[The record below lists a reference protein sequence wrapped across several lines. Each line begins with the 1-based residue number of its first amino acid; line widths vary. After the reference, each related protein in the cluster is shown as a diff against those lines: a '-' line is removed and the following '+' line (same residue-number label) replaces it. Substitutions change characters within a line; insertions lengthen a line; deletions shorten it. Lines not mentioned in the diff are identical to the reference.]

1 MWSENKKNNTWL
13 WTEPETTDFAVGK
26 RPMKLEEIDQEL
38 SLHKRR
44 KSLSSQTTSE
54 SNLDSNEFPDPP
66 FRFNPLNESSPLG
79 LRLKKSSSLLEL
91 IQTRLSQCNK
101 NIDAL
106 PSENLQVGNKKDVK
120 ARVGTSGPIDK
131 LKASNFPAL
140 LLRIGQWEY
149 VSQHE
154 GDLVAKCY
162 FAKHKL
168 VWEVLDGGLKNKI
181 EIQWADIVALK
192 ANCPDNGPGTLTIV
206 LGKQPLFFR
215 ETDPQPRKHTLW
227 QATSDFTNGEAS
239 TYRQHYLQC
248 AQGILNKHYEKLIQC
263 DTRLNF
269 LSQQLDTVLDLPFA
283 AEASIKDPNISRNNV
298 VNLPEMSKGSSISGI
313 KGMVLQSALQ
323 HSFLKTKELGTP
335 DLVHGDF
342 TKDTHSPSSAV
353 SIHGFE
359 EFGFGESCA
368 LQGPNTFS
376 VQMKTPSQQ
385 PNMSISDLVNH
396 IGHCIS
402 EPNSAGILPLLENV
416 SAGGNQKDALENI
429 SQILLSDTQLTTASD
444 EKTLLSRVDSLCS
457 LLQDSSSIQNH
468 VHDGNDS
475 FTPDCNPLTEIG
487 MKQGSEEDF
496 GNVSSI
502 MSRKDSFSDL
512 LHELPRIASLP
523 RFLFDISEDG
533 EILIP

>member
-1 MWSENKKNNTWL
+1 MVQRMWSEKKTSDAWI
-13 WTEPETTDFAVGK
+13 WPETETTAFGGGK
-26 RPMKLEEIDQEL
+26 RPIKVEEIEEEL
-38 SLHKRR
+38 SLHKRW
-44 KSLSSQTTSE
+44 KSLASSQPTDE
-54 SNLDSNEFPDPP
+54 SNLDSNEFLVPP
-66 FRFNPLNESSPLG
+66 SGFNPLNKTSPLG
-79 LRLKKSSSLLEL
+79 LRLKKSPSLLDL
-91 IQTRLSQCNK
+91 IQTKLSQCNK
-101 NIDAL
+101 NDDPL
-106 PSENLQVGNKKDVK
+106 PSENVQVGNKTDVK

-140 LLRIGQWEY
+140 LLRIGKWEY

-248 AQGILNKHYEKLIQC
+248 PQGALNKHYEKLIQC

-269 LSQQLDTVLDLPFA
+269 LSQQLDTILDLPFA
-283 AEASIKDPNISRNNV
+283 PEASIKDPNISGKNV
-298 VNLPEMSKGSSISGI
+298 VNRAEMSKRSSVSGFE
-313 KGMVLQSALQ
+313 GVVMPYASR
-323 HSFLKTKELGTP
+323 HSFLMTKEP
-335 DLVHGDF
+335 HGDF
-342 TKDTHSPSSAV
+342 TKDTHN
-353 SIHGFE
+353 
-359 EFGFGESCA
+359 
-368 LQGPNTFS
+368 PNSEYAHEVPNSFS
-376 VQMKTPSQQ
+376 GKMKAQ
-385 PNMSISDLVNH
+385 PNMSISQLVNH

-402 EPNSAGILPLLENV
+402 EPNSGGILPLLENV
-416 SAGGNQKDALENI
+416 SAVGNQKDAIDNI
-429 SQILLSDTQLTTASD
+429 SQILLSDTQLGTASD
-444 EKTLLSRVDSLCS
+444 ENTLLSTVDSLCS
-457 LLQDSSSIQNH
+457 LLQ

-475 FTPDCNPLTEIG
+475 FTPDCNPMTEIG
-487 MKQGSEEDF
+487 GWEEDF
-496 GNVSSI
+496 GNASGV

-512 LHELPRIASLP
+512 LHGLPRIASLP

-533 EILIP
+533 EILNS

>member
-1 MWSENKKNNTWL
+1 M
-13 WTEPETTDFAVGK
+13 
-26 RPMKLEEIDQEL
+26 Q
-38 SLHKRR
+38 
-44 KSLSSQTTSE
+44 
-54 SNLDSNEFPDPP
+54 SNLDSNEFHIPP
-66 FRFNPLNESSPLG
+66 SLFNPLNEPSPLG
-79 LRLKKSSSLLEL
+79 LRLKKSPSMLEL

-101 NIDAL
+101 NIDTL
-106 PSENLQVGNKKDVK
+106 PSENFQVGNKKDVK

-227 QATSDFTNGEAS
+227 QATTDFTNGEAS

-248 AQGILNKHYEKLIQC
+248 AQGVLNKHYEKLIQC

-269 LSQQLDTVLDLPFA
+269 RSQQLDTVLDLPFA

-298 VNLPEMSKGSSISGI
+298 VNRPQMSKGSS
-313 KGMVLQSALQ
+313 V
-323 HSFLKTKELGTP
+323 FLNTTELGTP

-342 TKDTHSPSSAV
+342 TKDTHSPNSV

-359 EFGFGESCA
+359 EYGSGGSCA
-368 LQGPNTFS
+368 LQPT
-376 VQMKTPSQQ
+376 
-385 PNMSISDLVNH
+385 MSISALVNH

-402 EPNSAGILPLLENV
+402 EPKSAGLLPLLENV
-416 SAGGNQKDALENI
+416 SAGGNQKVALENI
-429 SQILLSDTQLTTASD
+429 SQILLSDTQLTIASD

-468 VHDGNDS
+468 AHDGNDS
-475 FTPDCNPLTEIG
+475 FTPGFNPMTEIG
-487 MKQGSEEDF
+487 MKQGWEEDF
-496 GNVSSI
+496 GNVSGI

-523 RFLFDISEDG
+523 RILFDISEDG
-533 EILIP
+533 EILNP

>member
-1 MWSENKKNNTWL
+1 MVQRMWSENKKSNTWL
-13 WTEPETTDFAVGK
+13 WPEPETTDFSGGK
-26 RPMKLEEIDQEL
+26 GPMKLEDIDEEL
-38 SLHKRR
+38 PLHKRR
-44 KSLSSQTTSE
+44 KSSSSRTTNE
-54 SNLDSNEFPDPP
+54 WNLDSNEFPFPP
-66 FRFNPLNESSPLG
+66 YHFNPLNEPSPLG
-79 LRLKKSSSLLEL
+79 LRLKKSPSLLEL

-101 NIDAL
+101 NKGTL

-120 ARVGTSGPIDK
+120 ARAGTSGPIDK

-140 LLRIGQWEY
+140 LIRIGQWEY
-149 VSQHE
+149 ASQHE

-206 LGKQPLFFR
+206 LGKKPLFFR

-227 QATSDFTNGEAS
+227 QATSDFTNGEA
-239 TYRQHYLQC
+239 TRYRQHYLQC
-248 AQGILNKHYEKLIQC
+248 AQGVLNKHYEKLIQC

-283 AEASIKDPNISRNNV
+283 SIKDPGNNV
-298 VNLPEMSKGSSISGI
+298 VNRPEMSEGSSVSGI
-313 KGMVLQSALQ
+313 KGMVMPSASQ
-323 HSFLKTKELGTP
+323 HWYLKTKELGT
-335 DLVHGDF
+335 LVLPHGDF
-342 TKDTHSPSSAV
+342 AEDTPSPNSV

-359 EFGFGESCA
+359 ENGFGGSCA
-368 LQGPNTFS
+368 LQGPKTFS
-376 VQMKTPSQQ
+376 AQIKTPRLQQ
-385 PNMSISDLVNH
+385 TMSISDLVNH

-402 EPNSAGILPLLENV
+402 EPKSAGILPLLENV

-444 EKTLLSRVDSLCS
+444 EKSLLSRVDSLSS
-457 LLQDSSSIQNH
+457 LLQDSSSVQNH

-475 FTPDCNPLTEIG
+475 FTPDCHPTTEIG
-487 MKQGSEEDF
+487 LKQGWEEEY
-496 GNVSSI
+496 GNASDI
-502 MSRKDSFSDL
+502 MSGKDSFSEL
-512 LHELPRIASLP
+512 LHELPGIASLQ
-523 RFLFDISEDG
+523 RLLFDISKDG
-533 EILIP
+533 EILNP